1 MKIKLGSLIVIAMTV
16 AMAITCP
23 ARGTKDEEE
32 SLGEKIK
39 HFFVKPTPTPPKHR
53 KKSTPAEKKET
64 PTPSPRA
71 SRSPS
76 PSATASPAP
85 TATVSPLPS
94 ATASPEASATAS
106 AEPSVTIT
114 PEPPAIASPTA
125 LSTPDG
131 STSSLLTPKAVRP
144 ISPGP
149 RAKHSPS
156 PSPVAKPTPAPN
168 ATLSSAEIAGYE
180 SYPPEVRKMI
190 DLALSLTS
198 QNLDY
203 KYGSADPANGG
214 MDCSGFIYY
223 VLSKS
228 GMSDVPRDAR
238 EQYAWVRKA
247 GKFQAVLAHSDDT
260 FELDALKPGDL
271 LFWSGTYSV
280 DRDPPITHTMIYLG
294 REKAT
299 NHRIMVGASDGRTY
313 KGQSRFGV
321 SVFDF
326 KVSRA
331 KATEDNRPGPAFVGY
346 ARIPGLPGG

>member
-1 MKIKLGSLIVIAMTV
+1 VKIKLGSLILIAVTV
-16 AMAITCP
+16 AMAITSQ
-23 ARGTKDEEE
+23 ARGTSDEDE
-32 SLGEKIK
+32 SLGDKIK
-39 HFFVKPTPTPPKHR
+39 DFFLRPTPTPKPR

-64 PTPSPRA
+64 P
-71 SRSPS
+71 SPS
-76 PSATASPAP
+76 PKATAHPAP
-85 TATVSPLPS
+85 TATVAPTPS
-94 ATASPEASATAS
+94 ATMSPEASATPS
-106 AEPSVTIT
+106 VEPSPLTT
-114 PEPPAIASPTA
+114 PGPLVSPSPT
-125 LSTPDG
+125 P
-131 STSSLLTPKAVRP
+131 SSLPDALTSPLLEPKAVRP
-144 ISPGP
+144 ISPAP
-149 RAKHSPS
+149 HAK
-156 PSPVAKPTPAPN
+156 PSPVAKPTPVPN

-190 DLALSLTS
+190 DLALSLTTM
-198 QNLDY
+198 NLGY

-228 GMSDVPRDAR
+228 GMSGVPRDAR

-247 GKFQAVLAHSDDT
+247 GNFQAVLAHRDDT

-271 LFWSGTYSV
+271 LFWSSAYSV

-299 NHRIMVGASDGRTY
+299 NRRIMVGASDGRTY
-313 KGQSRFGV
+313 KGQSRLGV

-331 KATEDNRPGPAFVGY
+331 KATEDDRRPGPAFVGY
-346 ARIPGLPGG
+346 APIPGLPGG

>member
-1 MKIKLGSLIVIAMTV
+1 MTV
-16 AMAITCP
+16 AMAITSQG
-23 ARGTKDEEE
+23 RGTKDEEE
-32 SLGEKIK
+32 SLGDKIK
-39 HFFVKPTPTPPKHR
+39 HFFARPTPTPHKPR
-53 KKSTPAEKKET
+53 KKSTPAPQKET
-64 PTPSPRA
+64 PTHSPSPRA
-71 SRSPS
+71 SPS
-76 PSATASPAP
+76 
-85 TATVSPLPS
+85 PS

-106 AEPSVTIT
+106 PEPSATAKSSPSAMTT
-114 PEPPAIASPTA
+114 PETLATASPTA
-125 LSTPDG
+125 SSTPDAL
-131 STSSLLTPKAVRP
+131 SSSLLNPKAVRP
-144 ISPGP
+144 ISPPP
-149 RAKHSPS
+149 RAKRSPS

-168 ATLSSAEIAGYE
+168 ATLSSAEISGYDR
-180 SYPPEVRKMI
+180 YPPEVRKMI

-238 EQYAWVRKA
+238 EQYTWVRKA
-247 GKFQAVLAHSDDT
+247 GNFQAVLAHSDDT

>member
-1 MKIKLGSLIVIAMTV
+1 MT
-16 AMAITCP
+16 
-23 ARGTKDEEE
+23 
-32 SLGEKIK
+32 
-39 HFFVKPTPTPPKHR
+39 TPG
-53 KKSTPAEKKET
+53 
-64 PTPSPRA
+64 PSV
-71 SRSPS
+71 
-76 PSATASPAP
+76 TASPA
-85 TATVSPLPS
+85 
-94 ATASPEASATAS
+94 AS
-106 AEPSVTIT
+106 
-114 PEPPAIASPTA
+114 
-125 LSTPDG
+125 STPDAL
-131 STSSLLTPKAVRP
+131 TSSLLNPKAVRP
-144 ISPGP
+144 ISPAP

-198 QNLDY
+198 QKLDY

-223 VLSKS
+223 VLAKS

-247 GKFQAVLAHSDDT
+247 GNFQAVLAHSDDT